1 MKKIGEYRGQLLNH
15 FEAVYRPGDRQ
26 LAREFLTAL
35 GLYVEDYSAPDPD
48 TDTMLGIHFE
58 PSDRDAT
65 NNVIFLHRMSEA
77 QAAFDA
83 ILRGRLQDDEALAEA
98 QAQFLETVKLYPG
111 ATPHFGIRYRS
122 MEAFDATVARL
133 GSVSEDLKQRVSVS
147 EMPPYPSRPGM
158 PDIRQVF
165 VQSDVIST
173 SPAGF
178 GQTIE
183 LQVERPTD

>member
-1 MKKIGEYRGQLLNH
+1 MHKIGEYSGQLLNH
-15 FEAVYRPGDRQ
+15 FEAVYRPGDRM

-35 GLYVEDYSAPDPD
+35 GLHVEDYSVPDAAD
-48 TDTMLGIHFE
+48 KMLGIHFE

-65 NNVIFLHRMSEA
+65 NNIIFLHKMSEP
-77 QAAFDA
+77 QAKLDS
-83 ILRGRLQDDEALAEA
+83 LLQSRLSEDGELAESY
-98 QAQFLETVKLYPG
+98 AQFMETVTRYPG

-122 MEAFDATVARL
+122 KQALDAVIERL
-133 GSVSEDLKQRVSVS
+133 GAVSEELRQRVKVN
-147 EMPPYPSRPGM
+147 EMEPYPSMPGM

-165 VQSDVIST
+165 VSTDVITT

-183 LQVERPTD
+183 LQVDRSVG

>member
-1 MKKIGEYRGQLLNH
+1 MQKIGEYNGQLLNH
-15 FEAVYRPGDRQ
+15 FEAVYRPGDRK

-35 GLYVEDYSAPDPD
+35 GLYVEDYSVPDPD
-48 TDTMLGIHFE
+48 GDTMLGIHFE

-65 NNVIFLHRMSEA
+65 NNVIFLHRMSEP

-83 ILRGRLQDDEALAEA
+83 LLRSRLEGDAALADA

-122 MEAFDATVARL
+122 MAALDETVARL
-133 GSVSEDLKQRVSVS
+133 GAVSDALRQRVTVN
-147 EMPPYPSRPGM
+147 EMPPYPSQPGL

-183 LQVERPTD
+183 LQVERPAA